1 MSDANNGIPMMED
14 DVSKVE
20 NILKGSLDSTLSPS
34 PPVKIQIMGGKIFH
48 ETLTNQIL

>member
-1 MSDANNGIPMMED
+1 MADALNWIEKKAHNGLKE
-14 DVSKVE
+14 KK
-20 NILKGSLDSTLSPS
+20 ILKGILDSILSPS